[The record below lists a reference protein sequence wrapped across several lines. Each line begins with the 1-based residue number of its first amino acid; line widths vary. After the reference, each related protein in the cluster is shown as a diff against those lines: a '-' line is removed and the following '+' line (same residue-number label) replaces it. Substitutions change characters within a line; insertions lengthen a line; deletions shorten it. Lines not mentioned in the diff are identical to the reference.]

1 MIYRLSDF
9 RFPDSSARLYPH
21 NPKGEWQL
29 EIGFGD
35 GKFWNAH
42 AALEPHANYLGVE
55 ISGTSLLK
63 AQAKTRA
70 AGRRDL
76 LTKMPAQTLVWAV
89 IPSSSLSRI
98 YVNFPDPW
106 PKAGHVEHRLLR
118 ANFFTLAAD
127 RLEMGGEIWFT
138 TDHDEYFEFALEQAT
153 QTGFYEIIQ
162 TEPPKAALETK
173 YAKKW
178 EGFGLRPQHVRF
190 RVTSQPER
198 VPHLE
203 VRVSH
208 AEEDMPHSLIK
219 LNTPDFTAQLEHF
232 EKAVYRYGETT
243 VVLLEVLKSSTRP
256 VHLFL
261 AHIEEGDLIQEVL
274 VGLTAREGDSAL
286 VRLDRFGSPIITPG
300 VKRAVESVTKWLE
313 ERGAKVL
320 ARAY

>member
-9 RFPDSSARLYPH
+9 QFPDSAARLYPD
-21 NPKGEWQL
+21 NPDGDWQL
-29 EIGFGD
+29 EVGFGD

-42 AALEPHANYLGVE
+42 AALEPNANYLGVE

-63 AQAKTRA
+63 AHSKAKA
-70 AGRRDL
+70 ARRRDL

-89 IPSSSLSRI
+89 IPSSSLGRI

-106 PKAGHVEHRLLR
+106 PKAGHLEHRLLR
-118 ANFFTLAAD
+118 QSFFTLAAD
-127 RLEMGGEIWFT
+127 RLKLGGEIWFT
-138 TDHDEYFEFALEQAT
+138 TDHDEYFEFALEQAAL
-153 QTGFYEIIQ
+153 TGLFETIR
-162 TEPPKAALETK
+162 TEPPQAALETK

-190 RVTSQPER
+190 RVTRPPQR

-203 VRVSH
+203 VSVPTT
-208 AEEDMPHSLIK
+208 EEDMPHALIEPV
-219 LNTPDFTAQLEHF
+219 TPDFATQLERF
-232 EKAVYRYGETT
+232 EKEVYRYGETT
-243 VVLLEVLKSSTRP
+243 VVLLEILQSSTRA

-261 AHIEEGDLIQEVL
+261 AHVEEGDLIQEVL
-274 VGLTAREGDSAL
+274 VGVTAREGESTL

-300 VKRAVESVTKWLE
+300 VKRAVESVTRWLE
-313 ERGAKVL
+313 ERGAVVL

>member
-9 RFPDSSARLYPH
+9 QFPDSNTRLYPH
-21 NPKGEWQL
+21 NPSGEWQL

-42 AALEPHANYLGVE
+42 SALEPDANYLGVE

-63 AQAKTRA
+63 AQAKTKA

-106 PKAGHVEHRLLR
+106 PKAGHLEHRLLR
-118 ANFFTLAAD
+118 ASFFTLAAD
-127 RLEMGGEIWFT
+127 RLKPGSEIWFT

-162 TEPPKAALETK
+162 TKPPKAALETK

-300 VKRAVESVTKWLE
+300 VKRAVESVTRWLE

>member
-9 RFPDSSARLYPH
+9 HFPDSNARLYPH
-21 NPKGEWQL
+21 NPDGDWQL

-42 AALEPHANYLGVE
+42 SPLEPDVNYLGVE

-63 AQAKTRA
+63 AQSKARSAKRP
-70 AGRRDL
+70 DL

-89 IPSSSLSRI
+89 IPSNTLSRI
-98 YVNFPDPW
+98 YVHFPDPW
-106 PKAGHVEHRLLR
+106 PKAGHLEHRLLR
-118 ANFFTLAAD
+118 ESFFTLAAD
-127 RLEMGGEIWFT
+127 RLKLGGEIWFT
-138 TDHDEYFEFALEQAT
+138 TDHEEYFEFALEGAT
-153 QTGFYEIIQ
+153 LTGLYEIIR

-173 YAKKW
+173 YARKW
-178 EGFGLRPQHVRF
+178 EGFGLRAQHVRF
-190 RVTSQPER
+190 KVIQKPESQ
-198 VPHLE
+198 PHLE
-203 VRVSH
+203 VQVPQT
-208 AEEDMPHSLIK
+208 EEDMPHSLIE
-219 LNTPDFTAQLEHF
+219 LEAPNFENF

-243 VVLLEVLKSSTRP
+243 VVLLEVLKSASRP

-261 AHIEEGDLIQEVL
+261 VHIEEGELVQEVL
-274 VGLTAREGDSAL
+274 VGLTVREDGPTL

-300 VKRAVESVTKWLE
+300 VKRAVESVTLWLE